1 MTSFKEFIR
10 KLSTEQW
17 RHDQDTKKKALRQQ
31 LKKEWVQKAMED
43 PDFNDV
49 LIFDYNTI
57 FPVVEQ
63 AALSNAGSPDT
74 QDILT
79 AAGINMAKLGLG
91 F

>member
-1 MTSFKEFIR
+1 
-10 KLSTEQW
+10 
-17 RHDQDTKKKALRQQ
+17 
-31 LKKEWVQKAMED
+31 MED

-49 LIFDYNTI
+49 LIFDYNMI
-57 FPVVEQ
+57 FPVDEQ